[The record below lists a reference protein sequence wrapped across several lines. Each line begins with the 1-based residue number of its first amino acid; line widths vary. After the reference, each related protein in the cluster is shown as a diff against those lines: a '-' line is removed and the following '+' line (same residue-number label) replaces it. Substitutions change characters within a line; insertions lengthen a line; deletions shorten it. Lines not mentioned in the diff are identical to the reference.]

1 MNINIFFALAI
12 LIILTA
18 VFVAVFFFFKNKKLK
33 TNLSNKE
40 KEIGDKEKQM
50 NSKMYELAILKELGD
65 RVGYSLDVHQIID
78 VITGSLHQFIDY
90 SLVSYMLIEPE
101 KLLFKVHL
109 EKSVHRGFVDE
120 VRDRMLKSLGAL
132 LDKEFKKSQVE
143 ELISG
148 AILIETVEE
157 PVRSFFN
164 IPLVIAGRVVGV
176 LTVADTQTGL
186 YKEEQMTILYK
197 ITNQASLAVTKL
209 QEVVATEQA
218 KLNAMVAS
226 MSDGIFMTDLDYRIL
241 VINPA
246 ARKAIGIEEK
256 KDVTIFD
263 LIDNLG
269 GKFDVRGRLEESVK
283 LKKEYISE
291 RILLGEKFF
300 QIFVS
305 PVRNVSILG
314 HETIHGGVVIFHDVS
329 SEVEVE
335 TLRKDFTSM
344 LVHELRSPLDG
355 IKKISEVLKNKTILP
370 DNKGYDE
377 YIQLIYKNSSN
388 MLELVS
394 DILDVA
400 KIEAGKFSIN
410 KQEGNITNTIK
421 DRVEFYSIFA
431 KDSNISL
438 KSSFGPNLP
447 EKMMFD
453 PEGIE
458 HVLSN
463 LISNSIKYTNEKGEV
478 KVVAFLHQPEGN
490 IGEEAGLAGYTSPN
504 LIPQNL
510 TAENKGPSVVILV
523 SDNGIGIDEESV
535 NTIFNKF
542 RQLDTKNSVPKK
554 QKGTGLGLVIAKG
567 VVNEHGGKI
576 GVVSKIGVGSTFFF
590 TLPLV

>member
-1 MNINIFFALAI
+1 MNIFYI
-12 LIILTA
+12 LSIIIIIIT
-18 VFVAVFFFFKNKKLK
+18 VFVGIFLFSKNIKLK
-33 TNLSNKE
+33 KDILKKEDEINTRE
-40 KEIGDKEKQM
+40 KEM

-90 SLVSYMLIEPE
+90 SAVSYMLIEPE
-101 KLLFKVHL
+101 KVLFKVHL
-109 EKSVHRGFVDE
+109 EKSIHRGFVDE
-120 VRDRMLKSLGAL
+120 IRDRMLKSLSAL
-132 LDKEFKKSQVE
+132 LDQEFKKNQVE

-148 AILIETVEE
+148 AILIETVKE

-164 IPLVIAGRVVGV
+164 IPLVIAGKVVGV

-209 QEVVATEQA
+209 QEVVATEQS
-218 KLNAMVAS
+218 KLNAMVES
-226 MSDGIFMTDLDYRIL
+226 MADGIVMTDLDYRIL

-246 ARKAIGIEEK
+246 AKKAIKLTEK

-263 LIDNLG
+263 FIDNLG
-269 GKFDVRGRLEESVK
+269 GKFDIRGRLEESVK
-283 LKKEYISE
+283 LKKEYISD

-305 PVRNVSILG
+305 PVRNISILG
-314 HETIHGGVVIFHDVS
+314 KETVHGAVVIFHDVS

-355 IKKISEVLKNKTILP
+355 IKKISEVLKNKTITL
-370 DNKGYDE
+370 DDKGYDE
-377 YIQLIYKNSSN
+377 YIELIYKNSSN

-400 KIEAGKFSIN
+400 KIEAGKFNIN
-410 KQEGNITNTIK
+410 KQEGDITKVIK
-421 DRVEFYSIFA
+421 DRVDFYSIFA

-438 KSSFGPNLP
+438 KSSFDKNIP
-447 EKMMFD
+447 EKTMFD
-453 PEGIE
+453 QEGIE

-463 LISNSIKYTNEKGEV
+463 LISNAIKYTNEKGEV
-478 KVVAFLHQPEGN
+478 NVIAFLHNPTKN
-490 IGEEAGLAGYTSPN
+490 IDEEAKLFGYKIENS
-504 LIPQNL
+504 ISQNL
-510 TAENKGPSVVILV
+510 DIKNKNPFIIILV
-523 SDNGIGIDEESV
+523 SDTGIGIEKENINS
-535 NTIFNKF
+535 IFSKF
-542 RQLDTKNSVPKK
+542 RQLDTKNAVTKK
-554 QKGTGLGLVIAKG
+554 QKGTGLGLVIARG
-567 VVNEHGGKI
+567 IIDEHGGEI
-576 GVVSKIGVGSTFFF
+576 SVVSKVGVGSTFFF